1 LLAHEGKDSQTI
13 ANELEIG
20 KNKVGR
26 WRNRY
31 AEGGFNALE
40 KNLPRGK
47 NHAGKSSLGQ
57 LRLRNKVIRMTTQE
71 KPAEEYIGQLAH

>member
-1 LLAHEGKDSQTI
+1 LLAHEKKDNQTI
-13 ANELEIG
+13 ADELGIG

-31 AEGGFNALE
+31 AEGGFKALE

-47 NHAGKSSLGQ
+47 IMQVKA
-57 LRLRNKVIRMTTQE
+57 
-71 KPAEEYIGQLAH
+71 ALANYVYVTKLFE